1 MDRRQAGSHKLGPIY
16 AQFHHSD
23 DRHNKPFYYDAARLP
38 AFMTKYEPLCQ
49 GGVAK
54 SSPRWRGSWRG
65 STSKMAKVDLKLHS
79 LLKAWMQAFLMISL
93 STGWLRGYPPKTS
106 PRNIHA
112 NFRIEIQNHTL
123 NVIAR
128 IFPRMTSVVSLTPS
142 PWELPQ
148 WSVAAPTHP
157 SAMSTT
163 LVP

>member
-1 MDRRQAGSHKLGPIY
+1 MTLSADCCKIPFCDGDIGPSPGLELQIW
-16 AQFHHSD
+16 SND
-23 DRHNKPFYYDAARLP
+23 CRITMMMIP

-79 LLKAWMQAFLMISL
+79 LLKAWMQAFLVFSL

-128 IFPRMTSVVSLTPS
+128 IFR
-142 PWELPQ
+142 ELRR
-148 WSVAAPTHP
+148 WWK
-157 SAMSTT
+157 
-163 LVP
+163 